1 MAETGEI
8 QPAGKIYLGRMQ
20 VIDITPNGEPAPRFP
35 DRLLTLEEA
44 ATFLALTENS
54 AKRLIKTGRLRAYWV
69 SGKYRIHPSDLQAFL
84 ATTELP
90 TKEGGAR

>member
-1 MAETGEI
+1 LRLILPRTQRKLVNVKIIEI
-8 QPAGKIYLGRMQ
+8 SPS
-20 VIDITPNGEPAPRFP
+20 GEPAPSFP

-44 ATFLALTENS
+44 ATFLALTED
-54 AKRLIKTGRLRAYWV
+54 ATKRIIKTGRLRAYRM
-69 SGKYRIHPSDLQAFL
+69 SGKLRIHPSDLQAFL